1 MEGKRQ
7 KEHDE
12 ILSGRALHW
21 PIASSMLSAVSESRS
36 EIQTARS
43 RLPVLEH
50 WLARKPIDAF
60 TREYLGRQPYAA
72 PSTAAGAVSIF
83 DWATLDSV
91 LSRAS
96 PGDILVVVRGKLV
109 NAPTPRTLADARA
122 LLKQGI
128 GLVIRHAE
136 SYDTALAELGHDIAR
151 VIAGEAHIQL
161 FVTPGGTHGFG
172 WHYDVEEVFIVQ
184 TDGAKDYF
192 FRNNTVEPD
201 LAESKS
207 DFSGFSKETSPIG
220 TARLIR
226 GDWLYIP
233 ARWWHVAKCLEDS
246 LSISIG
252 IARV

>member
-1 MEGKRQ
+1 
-7 KEHDE
+7 
-12 ILSGRALHW
+12 
-21 PIASSMLSAVSESRS
+21 MLSAVPERRN

-50 WLARKPIDAF
+50 WLASTPIDAF
-60 TREYLGRQPYAA
+60 TREYLGRQPYAS

-91 LSRAS
+91 LCRAS
-96 PGDILVVVRGKLV
+96 AGDILVVTRGKLV
-109 NAPTPRTLADARA
+109 NAPTPRTLADTRA

-136 SYDTALAELGHDIAR
+136 SYDTALAALGHDLAR
-151 VIAGEAHIQL
+151 AIPGEAHIQL

-172 WHYDVEEVFIVQ
+172 WHYDTEEVFIVQ

-192 FRNNTVEPD
+192 FRSNTIEPN
-201 LAESKS
+201 LAESRS
-207 DFSGFSKETSPIG
+207 DFSRFSEETSAIG

-252 IARV
+252 IARGGDDRTTATVEQAQAARCAKGDSS